1 MGICVHVWH
10 MCAHVQICAYLC
22 VHACVCAC
30 MYAHE
35 CMHVYVCMCMFM
47 HMWVHMCLYA
57 CTQRPEK
64 GIWCPTLSLCCILL
78 TNLELLFV
86 FPLTGLAES
95 KSQWFSFLCLL
106 NVWTAGIAVTHP
118 AYYIDIGIWSPVL
131 MLEQQV
137 FLASNLLLQPQTMG
151 PVLKITCYKFLPWFF
166 SINSACTYFIKKRKA
181 CMFIVDVWWRSW
193 FIE

>member
-1 MGICVHVWH
+1 MEIRHCPHSFVCLHICVHVCVH
-10 MCAHVQICAYLC
+10 GYMCACVAYVCTCANLHVFMWTCMCMYVCTWVYACLC
-22 VHACVCAC
+22 VHVYVYAYVGTYVPVC
-30 MYAHE
+30 MYTETREGHLVSYSVTLLHSLTELGAP
-35 CMHVYVCMCMFM
+35 VC
-47 HMWVHMCLYA
+47 
-57 CTQRPEK
+57 
-64 GIWCPTLSLCCILL
+64 
-78 TNLELLFV
+78 

-137 FLASNLLLQPQTMG
+137 FLAANLLLQPQTMG

-166 SINSACTYFIKKRKA
+166 FY
-181 CMFIVDVWWRSW
+181 
-193 FIE
+193 